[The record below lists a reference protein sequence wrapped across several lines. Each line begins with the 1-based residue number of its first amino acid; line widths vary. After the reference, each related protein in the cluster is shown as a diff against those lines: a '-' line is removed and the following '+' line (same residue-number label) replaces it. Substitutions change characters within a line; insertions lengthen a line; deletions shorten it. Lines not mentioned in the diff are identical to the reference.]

1 MSIESVKEEALVADM
16 DLFEERPSSV
26 LKHFLGLHD
35 AEIKTLI
42 PFFF

>member
-26 LKHFLGLHD
+26 LKHFLGYMMLRL
-35 AEIKTLI
+35 K
-42 PFFF
+42 P